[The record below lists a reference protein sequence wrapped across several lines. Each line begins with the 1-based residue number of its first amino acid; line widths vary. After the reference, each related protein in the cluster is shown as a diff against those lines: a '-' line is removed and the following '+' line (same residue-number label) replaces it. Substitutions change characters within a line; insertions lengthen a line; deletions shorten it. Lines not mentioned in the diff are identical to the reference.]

1 MKKAVI
7 CLLLL
12 LPLSASADKY
22 EDVNAGLREILIAL
36 AQVSVQGKDAST
48 FSQIQQGLVKMSKD
62 VTDLQKEYKATQDE
76 VKTCKDK
83 SVDKK

>member
-1 MKKAVI
+1 MKAVI

-22 EDVNAGLREILIAL
+22 EDVNAGVREILIAL

-48 FSQIQQGLVKMSKD
+48 FSQIQSGLVKMSKD
-62 VTDLQKEYKATQDE
+62 ITDLQKEYKATQDE
-76 VKTCKDK
+76 VMVCKEK
-83 SVDKK
+83 PQEKK